1 MLIRIGFL
9 APFLFSLTTSAFAQ
23 SHAYIDQSRSSL
35 SKNVFLTTSVE
46 GEYGR
51 VQKTAKEGKDCAIK
65 TESWRGY
72 GIRNGLGVEVMKF
85 TQFSLSH
92 TLLNMRNS
100 DSGLENLT
108 GSRLNAEIAF
118 SFSAPLTNIQFG
130 FGAMAAQL
138 QYQNLEK
145 SSSFAGAGHYYT
157 MGTNYFFSPSISF
170 RTDFKRIVT
179 DNKVTSGSS
188 DYSELKANTES
199 MSLGIA
205 VWL

>member
-1 MLIRIGFL
+1 MLVRIAFTLSLLLGLSTTAL
-9 APFLFSLTTSAFAQ
+9 AQ
-23 SHAYIDQSRSSL
+23 NHAYIDQSRSSL
-35 SKNVFLTTSVE
+35 RKNMFLTTSVE

-51 VQKTAKEGKDCAIK
+51 YQKIAKEGGGIN

-72 GIRNGLGVEVMKF
+72 GIRNGLGVEVMRF

-92 TLLNMRNS
+92 TLLNMRSN

-108 GSRLNAEIAF
+108 GSRLSAEIAF

-130 FGAMAAQL
+130 LGAIASQL
-138 QYQNLEK
+138 QYQMLAK
-145 SSSFAGAGHYYT
+145 SSSFAGTGHYYT
-157 MGTNYFFSPSISF
+157 MGTNYFFSPSISM

-179 DNKVTSGSS
+179 DNKMTGGSS
-188 DYSELKANTES
+188 DYRQLKANTDS
-199 MSLGIA
+199 LSLGIA